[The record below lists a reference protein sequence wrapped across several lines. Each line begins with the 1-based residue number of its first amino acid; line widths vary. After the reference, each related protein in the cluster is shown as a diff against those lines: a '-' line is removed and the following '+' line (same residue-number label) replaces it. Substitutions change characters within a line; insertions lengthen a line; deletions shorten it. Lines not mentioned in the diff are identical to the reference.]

1 MTAAHARRR
10 ALAFVCA
17 SLCLSPAALHAEDKV
32 MARLNGVDITQ
43 SDLDLANGEIGQ
55 ALAEL
60 PAASRQRVLVE
71 YIIETRL
78 FANAAEG
85 DKLASE
91 PDFEKRLA
99 YWRQR
104 ALRDAYYD
112 KAVKS
117 SISDAVVRGIY
128 DDKVKGL
135 APQEEVQARHILV
148 ETEEKAKSLAD
159 EIAKGADFAAL
170 AKEHSKDAGSKGDGG
185 MLGYFAR
192 GQMVAPFE
200 EAAFSLKA
208 GELSKP
214 VKSQFGWHLIKVE
227 DRRQK
232 PPPPYEEVKDRI
244 LTSMVQS
251 KAQDVARGL
260 RGKATIEYV
269 DADIKKQVEEDAK
282 KADAQKAFELQVDK
296 MEAGKQ

>member
-1 MTAAHARRR
+1 VTAVHARRR
-10 ALAFVCA
+10 ALAFACA
-17 SLCLSPAALHAEDKV
+17 SVCFIPAMLHAEDKV
-32 MARLNGVDITQ
+32 IARLNGVDIMQ

-60 PAASRQRVLVE
+60 PPPSRQRVLVE
-71 YIIETRL
+71 YLIETRL
-78 FANAAEG
+78 FADAAEG
-85 DKLASE
+85 EKLAAE
-91 PDFEKRLA
+91 PGFDKRLA

-104 ALRDAYYD
+104 ALRDAYYE
-112 KAVKS
+112 KAVKG

-148 ETEEKAKSLAD
+148 ETEEQAKALAD
-159 EIAKGADFAAL
+159 EIAKGGDFAAL
-170 AKEHSKDAGSKGDGG
+170 AKEHSKDPGSKGDGG
-185 MLGYFAR
+185 MLGYFGQ

-200 EAAFSLKA
+200 QAAFSLKA

-214 VKSQFGWHLIKVE
+214 VKTQFGWHLIKVE

-232 PPPPYEEVKDRI
+232 PPPPYEQVKDRI
-244 LTSMVQS
+244 LSSMVQS
-251 KAQDVARGL
+251 KAQDVAKGL

-269 DADIKKQVEEDAK
+269 DADLKKQVDEDAK
-282 KADAQKAFELQVDK
+282 KADAQQKAFEEQVDK
-296 MEAGKQ
+296 MGKQ

>member
-10 ALAFVCA
+10 ALAIACA
-17 SLCLSPAALHAEDKV
+17 SLCFIPAVLHAEDKV
-32 MARLNGVDITQ
+32 IARLNGIDITQ
-43 SDLDLANGEIGQ
+43 SDLDLADGEIGQ

-60 PAASRQRVLVE
+60 PAPSRQRVLVE

-78 FANAAEG
+78 FADAAEG
-85 DKLASE
+85 EKLAAE
-91 PDFEKRLA
+91 PGFDKRLA

-104 ALRDAYYD
+104 ALRDAFYD
-112 KAVKS
+112 KAVKGT
-117 SISDAVVRGIY
+117 ISDAVVRGIY

-135 APQEEVQARHILV
+135 PPQEEVQARHILV
-148 ETEEKAKSLAD
+148 DTEEQAKALAD

-170 AKEHSKDAGSKGDGG
+170 AKEHSKDAGSKGEGG
-185 MLGYFAR
+185 MLGYFGH

-200 EAAFSLKA
+200 QVAFSLKA

-232 PPPPYEEVKDRI
+232 PPPPYEQVKDRI
-244 LTSMVQS
+244 LANMVQS
-251 KAQDVARGL
+251 KAQDVAKGL

-269 DADIKKQVEEDAK
+269 DADLKKQVEEDAK
-282 KADAQKAFELQVDK
+282 KADAQQKAFEEQVEK
-296 MEAGKQ
+296 MGKQ